1 MTHAYVAD
9 ANTVSSRFEDQD
21 GKLFVGPS
29 IITKVGVDDYKGRE
43 IANWQGIGLDP
54 ERTYRLFRA
63 PDELAKAAPLL
74 RNQPILSEHAP
85 LTADDH
91 KSDLTIGAVGTD
103 GVYDDGCLKASLG
116 FWRQPYIDRIKSG
129 AQREISMGYRFRPDM
144 TPGVWNGQ
152 PYDGVM
158 RDIRPNHIAL
168 VPAGR
173 VNINGNGPEAAVA
186 DSAQGSE
193 QVAEK
198 NDMTGSGDALTC
210 LVECLRAFAPDVD
223 DDKLRA
229 AATQLI
235 AMLNAGTPGAEA
247 GAGDEGGEGA
257 GGKGNPEPGSATAND
272 EGGDKDKD
280 KDNKP
285 VTGDEGKTRTGDEGK
300 EKDGAAMDAA
310 AMTASITDNLR
321 KQFRSAREAEAD
333 VRPIVGDFSMVMDSA
348 EEIYGAALRQKGVDT
363 KGVDPSAYKGMWGAL
378 KPTFARTPAGSAM
391 AMDAATTASRKDA
404 LIRLGANRVRKLG

>member
-1 MTHAYVAD
+1 MTHAYVGD

-29 IITKVGVDDYKGRE
+29 VITKVGVDDYKGRE

-103 GVYDDGCLKASLG
+103 GDYDDGCLKASLG
-116 FWRQPYIDRIKSG
+116 FWRQPYIDRIKAG
-129 AQREISMGYRFRPDM
+129 TQREISMGYRFRPDM

-158 RDIRPNHIAL
+158 RDIRPNHVAL

-186 DSAQGSE
+186 DSARESE
-193 QVAEK
+193 QVAEE
-198 NDMTGSGDALTC
+198 NDKPGGADALMG

-257 GGKGNPEPGSATAND
+257 GGDGNPEPGSATAND
-272 EGGDKDKD
+272 EGGDKDK
-280 KDNKP
+280 KP
-285 VTGDEGKTRTGDEGK
+285 MASDEGKTCTGDEGKD
-300 EKDGAAMDAA
+300 KDGTAMDAA
-310 AMTASITDNLR
+310 TLEAAITANLSKR
-321 KQFRSAREAEAD
+321 FRAAREAEAD
-333 VRPIVGDFSMVMDSA
+333 VRPVVGDFSMVMDSA

-363 KGVDPSAYKGMWGAL
+363 KDVDPSAYRGMWRAL
-378 KPTFARTPAGSAM
+378 KPSYTRPSTNSGM
-391 AMDAATTASRKDA
+391 AMDAATAASRTDA
-404 LIRLGANRVRKLG
+404 LTRLGANRVRKLG